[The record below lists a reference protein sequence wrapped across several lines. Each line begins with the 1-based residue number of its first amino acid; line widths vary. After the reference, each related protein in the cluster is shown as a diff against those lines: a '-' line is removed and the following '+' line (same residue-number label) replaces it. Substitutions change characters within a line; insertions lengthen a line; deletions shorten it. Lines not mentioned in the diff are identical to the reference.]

1 MASREAM
8 VPAQPQKLTRVR
20 EIGGAALAESN
31 TAAAITMA
39 EVDKQI
45 ATAHAYPRDITT
57 FRQEAFQ
64 LVTLNQSIA
73 DECIYALPRGGKV
86 IEGPS
91 ARFAEIIA
99 SCWGNSRAGAR
110 VMGEERAFIVA
121 QGVFHDLQRNVAINY
136 EVKRRITDRDGN
148 RYNDD
153 MISVTANAACSIAL
167 RNAVLKGVPKAF
179 WSDIYEAAKKVAEGN
194 EKTLE
199 ERRMAW
205 VKTFEAQGITR
216 AQIFKTLNVKG
227 IPDIGLEQLVI
238 LKGISNAVKNGEYTV
253 QEAFSEN
260 GVEGPGDPEDEAT
273 HQVSEAEQ
281 ALLNEINQLGQE
293 LGHTSGAINMMIGQ
307 NKANLPGLI
316 EKMKADVAEKKKS
329 ERAEVEKAEESA
341 PAAKTNAKPGKSK
354 GFGF

>member
-1 MASREAM
+1 MATAREALTPTA
-8 VPAQPQKLTRVR
+8 VQPMRVR
-20 EIGGAALAESN
+20 EIGGGALAQMS
-31 TAAAITMA
+31 TSAAITMA

-45 ATAHAYPRDITT
+45 STAHAYPRDITT
-57 FRQEAFQ
+57 FRQEALE

-110 VMGEERAFIVA
+110 VMAEERNFIVA

-136 EVKRRITDRDGN
+136 EVKRRITDREGG

-179 WSDIYEAAKKVAEGN
+179 WSDIYEAAKKVAEGSAQ
-194 EKTLE
+194 TLE
-199 ERRMAW
+199 KRRMDW
-205 VKTFEAQGITR
+205 ITIFEKQGITR

-227 IPDIGLEQLVI
+227 LPDIGLEQLVI
-238 LKGISNAVKNGEYTV
+238 LKGIQNAVKNGEYTV
-253 QEAFSEN
+253 EQAFSAQ
-260 GVEGPGDPEDEAT
+260 GVPAPGDPEDAAQHEI
-273 HQVSEAEQ
+273 SEAE
-281 ALLNEINQLGQE
+281 AAQLTKVKELCQE
-293 LGHTSGAINMMIGQ
+293 LGHTEGNMNMLIGQ
-307 NKANLPGLI
+307 YQDHIDALI
-316 EKMKADVAEKKKS
+316 EKLTSDVEAKRKY
-329 ERAEVEKAEESA
+329 EREEVEKG
-341 PAAKTNAKPGKSK
+341 AAKPVAETAKQKSGKGGK
-354 GFGF
+354 ALF